1 MDYIVSIPLRYGT
14 TFQVMLVVVLAGIL
28 VDEMCQF
35 LLGTVQRGQVVENV
49 MEYLLNEC
57 QFLLGTVQ
65 HDNIGNIK
73 VKVSKKCQFLLGT
86 VQHDLNTLDTPRK
99 WLYVSIPLRYG
110 TTWPE
115 KNCSI

>member
-1 MDYIVSIPLRYGT
+1 MEELGWEIVSIPLRYGT
-14 TFQVMLVVVLAGIL
+14 TVFKQERF
-28 VDEMCQF
+28 D
-35 LLGTVQRGQVVENV
+35 VE
-49 MEYLLNEC
+49 YIRKC